1 MGHDHSFEKNT
12 KRLNLAIFINV
23 VLTIVQVIGGVFS
36 GSLLLIADALHN
48 LSDAGALLIAL
59 IARKI
64 GNRVPDKNLIY
75 GYKRAEILGTLINS
89 TTLVII
95 GLYLCYEAVS
105 RFNTQE
111 PIDG

>member
-1 MGHDHSFEKNT
+1 M
-12 KRLNLAIFINV
+12 
-23 VLTIVQVIGGVFS
+23 IGGVFS